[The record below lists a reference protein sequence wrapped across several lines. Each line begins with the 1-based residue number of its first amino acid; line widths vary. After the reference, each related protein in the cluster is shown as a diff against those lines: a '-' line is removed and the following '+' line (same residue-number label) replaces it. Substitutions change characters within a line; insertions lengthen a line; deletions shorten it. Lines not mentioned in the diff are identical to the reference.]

1 MLNNITINERRA
13 TSFYKFGGVLI
24 PGGQLQLLQ
33 DQHNPSLRG
42 YSRVARQAPMPL
54 CNVGSGEA
62 SLVREE
68 GNMLA
73 LWKCENA
80 ARRGLRTVEEKRR
93 DNFIFWSSSTS
104 SQRLVPG

>member
-1 MLNNITINERRA
+1 MAYALVTYAMVTIQSSLLINTTINERRI

-42 YSRVARQAPMPL
+42 CSRVARQAPMPL
-54 CNVGSGEA
+54 SNVGSGQA

-73 LWKCENA
+73 L
-80 ARRGLRTVEEKRR
+80 
-93 DNFIFWSSSTS
+93 
-104 SQRLVPG
+104 